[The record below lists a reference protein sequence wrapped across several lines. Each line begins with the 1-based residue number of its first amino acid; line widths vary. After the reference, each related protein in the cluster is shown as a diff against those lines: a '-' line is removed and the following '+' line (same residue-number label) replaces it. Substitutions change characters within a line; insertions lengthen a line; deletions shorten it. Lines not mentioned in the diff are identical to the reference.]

1 MCCPIVPTYLYLED
15 IGQFKAGCFPFV
27 GVGQFDSL
35 RGRGWRRCSCGWCGR
50 SNHSVYYSGSRSI
63 YRYRNVDVRLVIDDD
78 AARFALV
85 RWLPHKIRGFV
96 GARFKAVI
104 CFFQEWL
111 S

>member
-1 MCCPIVPTYLYLED
+1 MAPLLLRLMWA
-15 IGQFKAGCFPFV
+15 Q
-27 GVGQFDSL
+27 QSL
-35 RGRGWRRCSCGWCGR
+35 RLY
-50 SNHSVYYSGSRSI
+50 HSGSRSI
-63 YRYRNVDVRLVIDDD
+63 YPRHRNVDVRLVIDDD